1 MKQNTSFI
9 LKMNKENFTENN
21 YKSFEFIDE
30 KLLIDGKLLNEYIYT
45 YAIGW
50 DNLFKYTSKGED
62 DDEICLNAIKIMFC
76 VGDNIFWSAFFRE
89 YVEKD
94 FTRENG
100 YRIIFVD

>member
-50 DNLFKYTSKGED
+50 DNLVKYTSKGED

-76 VGDNIFWSAFFRE
+76 VGDSIFWSAFFRE

>member
-21 YKSFEFIDE
+21 YKSFDF
-30 KLLIDGKLLNEYIYT
+30 IDGKLLNEYIYT

-50 DNLFKYTSKGED
+50 DNLIKYTSKSED

-76 VGDNIFWSAFFRE
+76 VGDSVFWSAFFRE

-94 FTRENG
+94 FTQENG